1 MTMRAAVAAMSCNG
15 WRTVVNAG
23 PMVRGGL
30 YIVESDNGQIF
41 GDADFQLT
49 GRLVNAHGL

>member
-1 MTMRAAVAAMSCNG
+1 LQWLADRGQRRAH
-15 WRTVVNAG
+15 
-23 PMVRGGL
+23 VRGGL

-41 GDADFQLT
+41 GDTDFQLT